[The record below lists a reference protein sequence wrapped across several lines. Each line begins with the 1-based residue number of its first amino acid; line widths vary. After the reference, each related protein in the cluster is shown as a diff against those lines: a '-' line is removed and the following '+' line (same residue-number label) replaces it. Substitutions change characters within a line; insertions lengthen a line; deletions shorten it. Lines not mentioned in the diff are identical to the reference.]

1 MWIFRGKAPAQG
13 WSQLTVPAASPKD
26 GHQDIGGG
34 WMELGW
40 TRKIPVFQG
49 NLGVPGPLWTLQ
61 FPSVEEGFL
70 SDLTS
75 PRQVILTGAAG

>member
-1 MWIFRGKAPAQG
+1 
-13 WSQLTVPAASPKD
+13 
-26 GHQDIGGG
+26 
-34 WMELGW
+34 MELGW

-49 NLGVPGPLWTLQ
+49 NLGVTGPLWTLQ

-75 PRQVILTGAAG
+75 PRQVILTEAAG